1 VILPDDVVVPVVV
14 KYSSV
19 VILPDD
25 VVVPVVKYSSVV
37 ILPDDVVVLVVVV
50 IVVLGIMGTAKK
62 AICERMKY
70 PVPHVLTLRKT
81 CQWDCV
87 DGVCGRLMF
96 NKYSNIILYFLIRK
110 NYSDVDIFI

>member
-1 VILPDDVVVPVVV
+1 LVIGIGKFVGLFCIRYHYSVVPVVKYSSFGILPDDVVVPVVV

-50 IVVLGIMGTAKK
+50 MVVLGIMRTAKK
-62 AICERMKY
+62 
-70 PVPHVLTLRKT
+70 
-81 CQWDCV
+81 
-87 DGVCGRLMF
+87 
-96 NKYSNIILYFLIRK
+96 SNIK
-110 NYSDVDIFI
+110 ENAVK